1 MLYHLSSIVFDI
13 LSTDIYIICYFQ
25 QVFSKMNMPHYTKS
39 NRIIS
44 INSIKIMST
53 NKCIKKSKIRWGVGT
68 TNWGCVTTC
77 VTKIIWRGLTLLMS
91 FPPLEQLKGIVSGL
105 IMTNLFSLYLAKL
118 HHNVYHLLF
127 LLRKTMICIAII
139 IPTDMAYNC
148 ILIINNDWIAD
159 QAFLFWAKEW

>member
-53 NKCIKKSKIRWGVGT
+53 NKCIKKSKYDEALV
-68 TNWGCVTTC
+68 
-77 VTKIIWRGLTLLMS
+77 
-91 FPPLEQLKGIVSGL
+91 
-105 IMTNLFSLYLAKL
+105 
-118 HHNVYHLLF
+118 
-127 LLRKTMICIAII
+127 LRIEDVLQRA
-139 IPTDMAYNC
+139 
-148 ILIINNDWIAD
+148 
-159 QAFLFWAKEW
+159 